1 MLAFVVELTATVV
14 MVNVAL
20 DAPDATVTLAGT
32 VALEELELNFTLRPP
47 GPAGPLSV
55 TVPVDGL
62 PPATEVGDTERPVS
76 AAGVIVSVAF
86 FEALLRV
93 AVIVAEV

>member
-55 TVPVDGL
+55 TVPV
-62 PPATEVGDTERPVS
+62 E
-76 AAGVIVSVAF
+76 
-86 FEALLRV
+86 RV
-93 AVIVAEV
+93 AACHRGRRYRKAR